1 MLCASFVLWTT
12 ASRAASRGSS
22 GERGGDEGG
31 SGLVLPLLRVDA
43 LGLVTVVVLIAVIS
57 CRFACIR
64 PASRR
69 KVRGVCE
76 RAETVV

>member
-31 SGLVLPLLRVDA
+31 SGLVLPLLRVDV
-43 LGLVTVVVLIAVIS
+43 LGLVTVVVLISVIS
-57 CRFACIR
+57 CRFACTSSVAAER
-64 PASRR
+64 ERR
-69 KVRGVCE
+69 VRA
-76 RAETVV
+76 R